1 MTSIFGELLSGS
13 AMFINNFTVNIE
25 ALAWTYLSENNVII
39 TCLISRIN
47 NLCIIKPP
55 SINFC
60 NLQLMVDITIISIN
74 TLTKDSV

>member
-1 MTSIFGELLSGS
+1 MTSILGELLSGS

-25 ALAWTYLSENNVII
+25 ALAWTSPSENSAII

-47 NLCIIKPP
+47 NLHIIKPP
-55 SINFC
+55 INFC
-60 NLQLMVDITIISIN
+60 NLQLIVNITIISIN